1 VNLGKDKTV
10 AEIISRLKT
19 AKPEDGPVEVEGTW
33 GSFARLLTAYISK
46 KLGRPILYVCPHI
59 DDADR
64 AGDDLHTWLG
74 HLGQDSI
81 CKSRAGCPCHTEG
94 IEALPAWEGEEDLAD
109 ATDEIRAER
118 LKLVARVS
126 SLVAREPTHRARFIM
141 PASIQALC
149 QPIPKP
155 EALEASCLRLQVERK
170 VSPEEVVGWLVD
182 NGFERVERV
191 DLPGQFA
198 RRGGIV
204 DIYAPLV
211 SEKTRLPRR
220 CAPRNDNGES
230 LSSQGAEAVRV
241 EFFGDTVESIR
252 EINLDTQRSS
262 QQIKSI
268 NIVSA
273 VCGTA
278 VEERELFVNILPAD
292 TIIILE
298 EPGDI
303 EEVAKVFLER
313 AEDAERLYSWGEIYA
328 GLERFTQLRIY
339 RFAPSAPG
347 DFLRV
352 DIKSVQRFQHKAAS
366 LWAGHKTALEELV
379 KEAKQGKKVLL
390 YCEASA
396 EIKRV
401 TEIIKEIN
409 KKVPANFKLLQGFI
423 HQGFVVNSLKRIVIS
438 HHELFGQYALR
449 RRQRPMRATSPVDTL
464 SDLQAGDYV
473 VHASYGIGK
482 FLGVKTI
489 KEKGGTSEYLT
500 IKYAD
505 GVKIQVSVRNI
516 ALVQKFIGTSPRRP
530 KLPFGTLPPNCL
542 RFRRSAKQ

>member
-33 GSFARLLTAYISK
+33 GSFARLLTAYISE
-46 KLGRPILYVCPHI
+46 KLGRPILYICPHI

-94 IEALPAWEGEEDLAD
+94 IEALSAWEGEEDLAD

-118 LKLVARVS
+118 LRVTLKLVSGANK
-126 SLVAREPTHRARFIM
+126 FII

-170 VSPEEVVGWLVD
+170 VSPEEVVGWLVE

-204 DIYAPLV
+204 DIYAPLI

-220 CAPRNDNGES
+220 CAPRNDRRADDGRGTQS
-230 LSSQGAEAVRV
+230 SPLSAGTSNGAEAVRV

-313 AEDAERLYSWGEIYA
+313 AEDAVYSWGEIYA

-423 HQGFVVNSLKRIVIS
+423 HQGFVVNSLKTCNSNLVFCIF
-438 HHELFGQYALR
+438 L
-449 RRQRPMRATSPVDTL
+449 TL
-464 SDLQAGDYV
+464 ITRTYTLNA
-473 VHASYGIGK
+473 
-482 FLGVKTI
+482 
-489 KEKGGTSEYLT
+489 
-500 IKYAD
+500 
-505 GVKIQVSVRNI
+505 VRSTPGYI
-516 ALVQKFIGTSPRRP
+516 H
-530 KLPFGTLPPNCL
+530 
-542 RFRRSAKQ
+542 